1 MEFDC
6 YNAGTMIKIRI
17 MVKREE
23 LKRKALACVN
33 EIINQ
38 RGGRSIAVHIKRKG
52 KRTWTWNEYKEAIVN
67 DSNLYDGDKEVMGTN
82 PIDEFHKQFVFN
94 FGDTLPNGIKL
105 KRRQN

>member
-1 MEFDC
+1 MEFD
-6 YNAGTMIKIRI
+6 YEYYVTMIKIWI
-17 MVKREE
+17 MVTREE
-23 LKRKALACVN
+23 SRMKALDCVN

-82 PIDEFHKQFVFN
+82 PIDEFHKQFVFS